1 MAQEETKVVRLK
13 NGTEEFKPLVC
24 GTMLTLHSLLKEQ
37 PVAFYELVMKC
48 RDIGHSFFGNA
59 GEHLRSAGLVDENG
73 EIHDSTKNI
82 VLSAIQGEGFGLYL
96 VNPVREASSDEDL

>member
-1 MAQEETKVVRLK
+1 MIKLAKLR
-13 NGTEEFKPLVC
+13 NNTEEVEALVA

-59 GEHLRSAGLVDENG
+59 SEHLRSAGLVDENG
-73 EIHDSTKNI
+73 GIHDSIKNI

-96 VNPVREASSDEDL
+96 VNPIRDALSDEDL